1 MSNPTPAQEEFNALL
16 AANSRDESRVHP
28 EDRDHARHEQQSLDL
43 DEDEIHRNSQ
53 IDAAM
58 RMPTL
63 GQTGSDLKLPPAS
76 FDAGRTTGVKGVI
89 ADARNYENARKT
101 SFMSRARTTVR
112 RSIFGLDDL
121 NSQSHPSQKSGSE
134 TDEANGSDSDDS
146 FMQQWRESR
155 RRELESESTK
165 VIRNRR
171 TSPSVRIY
179 GRMDEVDALGYL
191 DAIEKVARDTVVVVF
206 VYDPEVNIP
215 PPPPPPPPSPPMI
228 VEEPLLT
235 IDLQCDVSATIEQ
248 AMMALVSQHST
259 IHFVKVHYL
268 DIEFD
273 NAAVPA
279 ILAYRNQGDMIANL
293 TGIIEMIPD
302 DEIFGTDTLARLFQK
317 HDIL

>member
-16 AANSRDESRVHP
+16 AAQSRDTSRVHP
-28 EDRDHARHEQQSLDL
+28 EDRSNDRDSLDL
-43 DEDEIHRNSQ
+43 DEEDVFRNSQ

-58 RMPTL
+58 RIPTL

-112 RSIFGLDDL
+112 RSIFGLDGISQFQSSRKSESGTDDGN
-121 NSQSHPSQKSGSE
+121 NSNSE
-134 TDEANGSDSDDS
+134 DEES
-146 FMQQWRESR
+146 FLAQWRESR
-155 RRELESESTK
+155 RRELESESSK
-165 VIRNRR
+165 VVRNRR

-206 VYDPEVNIP
+206 VYDPE
-215 PPPPPPPPSPPMI
+215 
-228 VEEPLLT
+228 
-235 IDLQCDVSATIEQ
+235 CDVSATIEH
-248 AMMALVSQHST
+248 AMMPLVSQHST

-273 NAAVPA
+273 NAAVPS
-279 ILAYRNQGDMIANL
+279 ILAYRNQGDMFANL

-302 DEIFGTDTLARLFQK
+302 DEAFGTDTLARLFEK
-317 HDIL
+317 HCIL